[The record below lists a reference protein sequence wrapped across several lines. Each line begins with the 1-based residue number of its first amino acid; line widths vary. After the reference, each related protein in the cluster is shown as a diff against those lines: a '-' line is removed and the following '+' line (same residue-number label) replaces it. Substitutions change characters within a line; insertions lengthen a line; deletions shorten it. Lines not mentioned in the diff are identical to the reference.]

1 MATANEK
8 LSDESLA
15 HAIWVSRYSTGV
27 ASRMVKLLN
36 DSDAELTARLL
47 VAMDTLDANSFT
59 VSRLESLLVSVRALN
74 HEAVQSMYASLSA
87 EIQALAQHEAGFQLS
102 LFQFAIPDDVL
113 ALHPLVGISP
123 DAVYAAAMAQ
133 PFQGRL
139 LSEWAENLE
148 ADRMTRISNTVRQ
161 GFLLGDTHEQIARK
175 VRGHANRG
183 YQDGALQMSRANAGS
198 IAKTAVGHLA
208 ATARK
213 SFADANDDILKGK
226 QWLSTLDNRTSK
238 DCRIRDRLK
247 YTLDNKPIGH
257 KVPYLQGPGK
267 IHFCCRSVETYILKS
282 SEELGIKV
290 GEIKNSSRASM
301 DGQVPADTNYQDW
314 FSRQSF
320 TRQAEI
326 VGETRARLI
335 RDGGM
340 SPDEFY
346 NDRGE
351 WLTLDQLRNRDAQ
364 AFKDARV

>member
-1 MATANEK
+1 MPTINES
-8 LSDESLA
+8 LRDESIA
-15 HAIWVSRYSTGV
+15 HSVWLSRYATGV
-27 ASRMVKLLN
+27 ANRMVKLLN
-36 DSDAELTARLL
+36 ETDAELSARLL
-47 VAMDTLDANSFT
+47 DALDRLPPESFT
-59 VSRLESLLVSVRALN
+59 VNRLQSLLGSVRELNHQAVASMQAGLESELVAQAKNEASYQLNLFDSLLPSQV
-74 HEAVQSMYASLSA
+74 LS
-87 EIQALAQHEAGFQLS
+87 HY
-102 LFQFAIPDDVL
+102 
-113 ALHPLVGISP
+113 PLQGITA
-123 DAVYAAAMAQ
+123 DMVYAAAMAQ

-139 LSEWAENLE
+139 LSEWADNLE
-148 ADRMTRISNTVRQ
+148 SDRLARIVNAVRR
-161 GFLLGDTHEQIARK
+161 GYLAGDTVETISRS
-175 VRGHANRG
+175 VCGHANKDYR
-183 YQDGALQMSRANAGS
+183 DGALQMSRANAAS

-208 ATARK
+208 STARQ
-213 SFADANDDILKGK
+213 SFASANDDILKGK

-267 IHFCCRSVETYILKS
+267 IHFCCRSTETYILKS

-351 WLTLDQLRNRDAQ
+351 WLTQDQLRSKDEQ
-364 AFKDARV
+364 AFRNARL

>member
-1 MATANEK
+1 MATANDK
-8 LSDESLA
+8 LQDESIA
-15 HAIWVSRYSTGV
+15 HAIWIARYSTSV
-27 ASRMVKLLN
+27 ANRMIKILN

-47 VAMDTLDANSFT
+47 VAMDSLDAESFT

-74 HEAVQSMYASLSA
+74 RDVVQSMSESLA
-87 EIQALAQHEAGFQLS
+87 GELQELAQHEAGYQMS

-123 DAVYAAAMAQ
+123 DAVYAAAMAK

-139 LSEWAENLE
+139 LSEWADSLE

-161 GFLLGDTHEQIARK
+161 GFLLGDMHEQIARK

-226 QWLSTLDNRTSK
+226 QWLSTLDNKTSK

-247 YTLDNKPIGH
+247 YTLDNKPVGH

-267 IHFCCRSVETYILKS
+267 IHFCCRSTETYILKS

-290 GEIKNSSRASM
+290 GEIKDSSRASM

>member
-1 MATANEK
+1 MMTANDR

-15 HAIWVSRYSTGV
+15 HAIWISRYSTGV
-27 ASRMVKLLN
+27 ASRMMKLLN

-74 HEAVQSMYASLSA
+74 HEAVQAMYAGLSA
-87 EIQALAQHEAGFQLS
+87 ELQELAKHEAGFQLS

-139 LSEWAENLE
+139 LSEWADNLE

-161 GFLLGDTHEQIARK
+161 GFLLGDTTEQIARK

-183 YQDGALQMSRANAGS
+183 YQDGALQMSRSNAGS

-208 ATARK
+208 ATARQ
-213 SFADANDDILKGK
+213 SFATANDDILKGK

-282 SEELGIKV
+282 AEELGIAV
-290 GEIKNSSRASM
+290 GQISDSSRASM
-301 DGQVPADTNYQDW
+301 DGQVPAETDYQGW

-320 TRQAEI
+320 TRQSQI

-346 NDRGE
+346 TDKGE
-351 WLTLDQLRNRDAQ
+351 WLTLDQLRERDDK
-364 AFKDARV
+364 AFRNAGI

>member
-1 MATANEK
+1 
-8 LSDESLA
+8 
-15 HAIWVSRYSTGV
+15 
-27 ASRMVKLLN
+27 
-36 DSDAELTARLL
+36 
-47 VAMDTLDANSFT
+47 
-59 VSRLESLLVSVRALN
+59 
-74 HEAVQSMYASLSA
+74 
-87 EIQALAQHEAGFQLS
+87 
-102 LFQFAIPDDVL
+102 
-113 ALHPLVGISP
+113 
-123 DAVYAAAMAQ
+123 
-133 PFQGRL
+133 
-139 LSEWAENLE
+139 NLE
-148 ADRMTRISNTVRQ
+148 ADRMARISNTVRQ

-183 YQDGALQMSRANAGS
+183 YQDGALQISRANAGS

-226 QWLSTLDNRTSK
+226 QWLSTLDNKTSK

-247 YTLDNKPIGH
+247 YTLDNKPVGH

-267 IHFCCRSVETYILKS
+267 IHFCCRSTETYILKS

-290 GEIKNSSRASM
+290 GEIKDSSRASM

>member
-1 MATANEK
+1 MATANDK
-8 LSDESLA
+8 LHDESIA

-27 ASRMVKLLN
+27 ANRMIKVLN

-47 VAMDTLDANSFT
+47 VAIDTLDAESFT
-59 VSRLESLLVSVRALN
+59 VSRLEALLVSVRAIN
-74 HEAVQSMYASLSA
+74 KDAIQSMYAALTA
-87 EIQALAQHEAGFQLS
+87 ELQELAKHEATFQMS

-123 DAVYAAAMAQ
+123 DAVYAAAMGR

-139 LSEWAENLE
+139 LSEWASNLE
-148 ADRMTRISNTVRQ
+148 ADRMARISNTVRQ
-161 GFLLGDTHEQIARK
+161 GFLLGDTHEQIAKK

-183 YQDGALQMSRANAGS
+183 YQDGALQMSRANAAS

-208 ATARK
+208 STARQ
-213 SFADANDDILKGK
+213 SFASANDDILKGK

-238 DCRIRDRLK
+238 NCRIRDRLK

-257 KVPYLQGPGK
+257 KVPYLLGPGK
-267 IHFCCRSVETYILKS
+267 IHFCCRSTETYILKS

-290 GEIKNSSRASM
+290 GEIKDSSRASM

-351 WLTLDQLRNRDAQ
+351 WLTLDQLRSKDEQ
-364 AFKDARV
+364 AFRNARL

>member
-1 MATANEK
+1 MVTANDR

-15 HAIWVSRYSTGV
+15 HAIWISRYSTGV
-27 ASRMVKLLN
+27 ASRMMKLLN

-47 VAMDTLDANSFT
+47 VAMDTLDADSFT

-74 HEAVQSMYASLSA
+74 HEAVQAMYVGLSA
-87 EIQALAQHEAGFQLS
+87 ELQELAKHEAGFQLS

-139 LSEWAENLE
+139 LSEWASSLE
-148 ADRMTRISNTVRQ
+148 SDRMARISNTVRQ

-183 YQDGALQMSRANAGS
+183 YQDGALQMSRTNAGS
-198 IAKTAVGHLA
+198 ITKTAVGHLA
-208 ATARK
+208 ATARQ
-213 SFADANDDILKGK
+213 SFATANDDILKGK

-247 YTLDNKPIGH
+247 YTLDGKPIGH
-257 KVPYLQGPGK
+257 KIPYLQGPGK

-282 SEELGIKV
+282 ADELGIAV
-290 GEIKNSSRASM
+290 GQISDSSRASM
-301 DGQVPADTNYQDW
+301 DGQVHADTDYQGW

-320 TRQAEI
+320 TRQSQI
-326 VGETRARLI
+326 VGVTRARLI

-351 WLTLDQLRNRDAQ
+351 WLTLDQLRERDDK
-364 AFKDARV
+364 AFSDAGI

>member
-1 MATANEK
+1 MMTANDR

-15 HAIWVSRYSTGV
+15 HAIWISRYSTGV
-27 ASRMVKLLN
+27 ASRMMKLLN

-74 HEAVQSMYASLSA
+74 HEAVQAMYAGLSA
-87 EIQALAQHEAGFQLS
+87 ELQELTKHEAGFQLS

-139 LSEWAENLE
+139 LSEWADNLE

-161 GFLLGDTHEQIARK
+161 GFLLGDTTEQIARK

-183 YQDGALQMSRANAGS
+183 YQDGALQMSRANAAS

-208 ATARK
+208 ATARQ
-213 SFADANDDILKGK
+213 SFATANDDILKGK

-267 IHFCCRSVETYILKS
+267 IHWCCRSTETYVLKS
-282 SEELGIKV
+282 SDELGIKV
-290 GEIKNSSRASM
+290 GEIKDSSRASM

-320 TRQAEI
+320 TRQSEI
-326 VGETRARLI
+326 VGVTRARLI
-335 RDGGM
+335 RDGGI

-351 WLTLDQLRNRDAQ
+351 WLTLDQLRERDDK
-364 AFKDARV
+364 AFRNAGI

>member
-1 MATANEK
+1 METANDK

-15 HAIWVSRYSTGV
+15 HAIWVSQYSTGV
-27 ASRMVKLLN
+27 ANRMIKILN

-47 VAMDTLDANSFT
+47 VAMDTLDAESLT

-74 HEAVQSMYASLSA
+74 HEAVQSMHAGLSA
-87 EIQALAQHEAGFQLS
+87 ELQELAQHEAGFQLS

-139 LSEWAENLE
+139 LSEWADNLE
-148 ADRMTRISNTVRQ
+148 ADRMARISNTVRQ

-226 QWLSTLDNRTSK
+226 QWLSTLDNKTSK

-247 YTLDNKPIGH
+247 YTLDNKPVGH

-267 IHFCCRSVETYILKS
+267 IHFCCRSTETYILKS

-290 GEIKNSSRASM
+290 GEIKDSSRASM

>member
-1 MATANEK
+1 TSVAN
-8 LSDESLA
+8 
-15 HAIWVSRYSTGV
+15 
-27 ASRMVKLLN
+27 RMIKILN

-47 VAMDTLDANSFT
+47 VAIDNLDAESFT
-59 VSRLESLLVSVRALN
+59 VSRLESLLVSVRTLN
-74 HEAVQSMYASLSA
+74 RDVVQSMSESLA
-87 EIQALAQHEAGFQLS
+87 GELQELAQHEAGYQMS

-123 DAVYAAAMAQ
+123 DAVYAAAMAK

-139 LSEWAENLE
+139 LSEWADNLE
-148 ADRMTRISNTVRQ
+148 ADRMARISNTVRQ

-226 QWLSTLDNRTSK
+226 QWLSTLDNKTSK

-267 IHFCCRSVETYILKS
+267 IHFCCRSTETYILKS

-290 GEIKNSSRASM
+290 GEIKDSSRASM
-301 DGQVPADTNYQDW
+301 DGQIPADTNYQDW

-346 NDRGE
+346 NDKGE
-351 WLTLDQLRNRDAQ
+351 WLTLDQLRERDDQAFRDAGL
-364 AFKDARV
+364 

>member
-1 MATANEK
+1 MATANDK
-8 LSDESLA
+8 LQDESIA

-27 ASRMVKLLN
+27 ANRMIKVLN

-47 VAMDTLDANSFT
+47 VAIDTLDPESFT
-59 VSRLESLLVSVRALN
+59 VSRLEALLVSVRAIN
-74 HEAVQSMYASLSA
+74 KDAIQSMYAALST
-87 EIQALAQHEAGFQLS
+87 ELQELAKHEASFQMS

-123 DAVYAAAMAQ
+123 DAVYAAAMAR
-133 PFQGRL
+133 PFLGRL
-139 LSEWAENLE
+139 LSEWASNLE
-148 ADRMTRISNTVRQ
+148 ADRMARISNTVRQ
-161 GFLLGDTHEQIARK
+161 GFLLGDTHEQIAKK

-183 YQDGALQMSRANAGS
+183 YQDGALQMSRANAAS

-208 ATARK
+208 STARQ
-213 SFADANDDILKGK
+213 SFASANDDILKGK

-267 IHFCCRSVETYILKS
+267 IHFCCRSTETYILKS

-290 GEIKNSSRASM
+290 GEIKDSSRASM
-301 DGQVPADTNYQDW
+301 DGQFPADTNYQDW

-351 WLTLDQLRNRDAQ
+351 WLTLDQLRSKDEQ
-364 AFKDARV
+364 AFRNARL

>member
-1 MATANEK
+1 
-8 LSDESLA
+8 
-15 HAIWVSRYSTGV
+15 
-27 ASRMVKLLN
+27 MV
-36 DSDAELTARLL
+36 R
-47 VAMDTLDANSFT
+47 F
-59 VSRLESLLVSVRALN
+59 
-74 HEAVQSMYASLSA
+74 
-87 EIQALAQHEAGFQLS
+87 
-102 LFQFAIPDDVL
+102 
-113 ALHPLVGISP
+113 
-123 DAVYAAAMAQ
+123 
-133 PFQGRL
+133 
-139 LSEWAENLE
+139 
-148 ADRMTRISNTVRQ
+148 
-161 GFLLGDTHEQIARK
+161 
-175 VRGHANRG
+175 
-183 YQDGALQMSRANAGS
+183 QMSRANAAS

-208 ATARK
+208 STARQ
-213 SFADANDDILKGK
+213 SFASANDHILKGK

-267 IHFCCRSVETYILKS
+267 IHFCCRSTETYILKS

-290 GEIKNSSRASM
+290 GEIKDSSRASM
-301 DGQVPADTNYQDW
+301 DGQVPADTTYRDW
-314 FSRQSF
+314 LSRQSF

-326 VGETRARLI
+326 VGETRAVLI

>member
-1 MATANEK
+1 
-8 LSDESLA
+8 
-15 HAIWVSRYSTGV
+15 
-27 ASRMVKLLN
+27 
-36 DSDAELTARLL
+36 
-47 VAMDTLDANSFT
+47 
-59 VSRLESLLVSVRALN
+59 
-74 HEAVQSMYASLSA
+74 
-87 EIQALAQHEAGFQLS
+87 
-102 LFQFAIPDDVL
+102 
-113 ALHPLVGISP
+113 
-123 DAVYAAAMAQ
+123 
-133 PFQGRL
+133 
-139 LSEWAENLE
+139 
-148 ADRMTRISNTVRQ
+148 RQ
-161 GFLLGDTHEQIARK
+161 GFLLGDTQEQIAKK

-183 YQDGALQMSRANAGS
+183 YQDGALQMSRANAAS

-208 ATARK
+208 STARQ
-213 SFADANDDILKGK
+213 SFAAANDDILKGK

-267 IHFCCRSVETYILKS
+267 IHFCCRSTETYILKS

-290 GEIKNSSRASM
+290 GEIKDSSRASM
-301 DGQVPADTNYQDW
+301 DGQFPADTNYQDW

-351 WLTLDQLRNRDAQ
+351 WLTLDQLRS
-364 AFKDARV
+364 K

>member
-1 MATANEK
+1 METANEK

-15 HAIWVSRYSTGV
+15 HAIWVSQYSTGV
-27 ASRMVKLLN
+27 ANRMIKILN

-47 VAMDTLDANSFT
+47 VAMDSLDADSFT
-59 VSRLESLLVSVRALN
+59 VSRLEALLVSVRALN
-74 HEAVQSMYASLSA
+74 REAVQSMYVGLS
-87 EIQALAQHEAGFQLS
+87 EELQLLAQHEAGFQLS

-113 ALHPLVGISP
+113 ALHPLLGISP
-123 DAVYAAAMAQ
+123 DAVYAAAMAR

-139 LSEWAENLE
+139 LSEWASSLE
-148 ADRMTRISNTVRQ
+148 DDRMTRITNTVRQ
-161 GFLLGDTHEQIARK
+161 GFLLGDTTEQIARK

-208 ATARK
+208 ATARQ
-213 SFADANDDILKGK
+213 SFTTANDDILKGK

-247 YTLDNKPIGH
+247 YTLDGKPIGH
-257 KVPYLQGPGK
+257 KIPYLQGPGK

-282 SEELGIKV
+282 ADELGIAV
-290 GEIKNSSRASM
+290 GQISDSSRASM
-301 DGQVPADTNYQDW
+301 DGQVPADTDYQGW

-320 TRQAEI
+320 TRQSQI
-326 VGETRARLI
+326 VGVTRARLI

-340 SPDEFY
+340 IPDEFY
-346 NDRGE
+346 SDKGE
-351 WLTLDQLRNRDAQ
+351 WLTLDQLRNRDTQ
-364 AFKDARV
+364 AFKDARM

>member
-15 HAIWVSRYSTGV
+15 HSIWVSQYSTGV
-27 ASRMVKLLN
+27 ASRMMKLLN

-47 VAMDTLDANSFT
+47 VAMDALDANSFT
-59 VSRLESLLVSVRALN
+59 VSRLEALLVSVRALN
-74 HEAVQSMYASLSA
+74 HEAVQSMYAGLSA
-87 EIQALAQHEAGFQLS
+87 ELQELAQHEAGFQLS
-102 LFQFAIPDDVL
+102 LFQFAVPDDVL

-123 DAVYAAAMAQ
+123 DAVYAAAMAR

-139 LSEWAENLE
+139 LSEWASSLE
-148 ADRMTRISNTVRQ
+148 ADRMTRITNTVRQ
-161 GFLLGDTHEQIARK
+161 GFLLGDTTEQIARN

-183 YQDGALQMSRANAGS
+183 YQDGALQMSRSNAGS

-208 ATARK
+208 ATARQ
-213 SFADANDDILKGK
+213 SFATANDDILKGK

-247 YTLDNKPIGH
+247 YTLDNKPVGH

-290 GEIKNSSRASM
+290 GEIKDSSRASM
-301 DGQVPADTNYQDW
+301 DGQVPADTDYQGW

-320 TRQAEI
+320 TRQSQI
-326 VGETRARLI
+326 VGVTRARLI

-351 WLTLDQLRNRDAQ
+351 WLTLDQLRGRDAQ
-364 AFKDARV
+364 AFSNARL

>member
-1 MATANEK
+1 MATANDK
-8 LSDESLA
+8 LQDESIA
-15 HAIWVSRYSTGV
+15 HAIWIARYSTSV
-27 ASRMVKLLN
+27 ANRMIKVLN

-47 VAMDTLDANSFT
+47 VAMDSLDADSFT
-59 VSRLESLLVSVRALN
+59 VSRLEALLVSVRTLN
-74 HEAVQSMYASLSA
+74 REAVQSMYAGLSD
-87 EIQALAQHEAGFQLS
+87 ELQQLAQHEAGFQLS
-102 LFQFAIPDDVL
+102 LFQYAIPDD
-113 ALHPLVGISP
+113 
-123 DAVYAAAMAQ
+123 
-133 PFQGRL
+133 
-139 LSEWAENLE
+139 
-148 ADRMTRISNTVRQ
+148 ISNTVRQ

-183 YQDGALQMSRANAGS
+183 YQDGALQMSRTNAGS

-208 ATARK
+208 STARK

-282 SEELGIKV
+282 SDELGIAV
-290 GEIKNSSRASM
+290 GQISDSSRASM
-301 DGQVPADTNYQDW
+301 DGQVPSDTDYQGW

-320 TRQAEI
+320 TRQSQI
-326 VGETRARLI
+326 VGVTRARLI

-340 SPDEFY
+340 SPDDFY
-346 NDRGE
+346 NDKGE
-351 WLTLDQLRNRDAQ
+351 WLTLEQLRNLDAQ
-364 AFKDARV
+364 AFSNARL

>member
-1 MATANEK
+1 MATSNEK
-8 LSDESLA
+8 LRDESLA
-15 HAIWVSRYSTGV
+15 HAIWVSRLSTGV
-27 ASRMVKLLN
+27 ANRMVKLLN
-36 DSDAELTARLL
+36 ESDAELTARLL
-47 VAMDTLDANSFT
+47 VAMDTLDADSFT
-59 VSRLESLLVSVRALN
+59 VTRLEALLASVRETN
-74 HEAVQSMYASLSA
+74 RYAVQAMYAGLST
-87 EIQALAQHEAGFQLS
+87 ELQGLARHEAGFQLS

-123 DAVYAAAMAQ
+123 DAVYAAAMAR

-139 LSEWAENLE
+139 LSEWADNLE
-148 ADRMTRISNTVRQ
+148 ADRMARISNTVRQ

-175 VRGHANRG
+175 VRGQANRG

-213 SFADANDDILKGK
+213 SFADANGDILKGK

-247 YTLDNKPIGH
+247 YTLDDKPIGH

-267 IHFCCRSVETYILKS
+267 IHWCCRSVETYILKS

-290 GEIKNSSRASM
+290 GEVKDSSRASM
-301 DGQVPADTNYQDW
+301 DGQVPSETTYQEW

-320 TRQAEI
+320 TRQSRV
-326 VGETRARLI
+326 VGVTRARLI

-340 SPDEFY
+340 SPDQFY
-346 NDRGE
+346 NDKGE
-351 WLTLDQLRNRDAQ
+351 WLTIEQLREYDEQ
-364 AFKDARV
+364 AFKDAGL

>member
-1 MATANEK
+1 MMTANDR

-15 HAIWVSRYSTGV
+15 HAIWISRYSTGV
-27 ASRMVKLLN
+27 ASRMMKLLN

-74 HEAVQSMYASLSA
+74 HEAVQAMYAGLSA
-87 EIQALAQHEAGFQLS
+87 ELQELAKHEAGFQLS

-139 LSEWAENLE
+139 LSEWADNLE

-161 GFLLGDTHEQIARK
+161 GFLLGDTTEQIARK

-183 YQDGALQMSRANAGS
+183 YQDGALQMSRTNAGS

-208 ATARK
+208 STARQ
-213 SFADANDDILKGK
+213 SFATANDDILKGK

-282 SEELGIKV
+282 SEELGIKI
-290 GEIKNSSRASM
+290 GEIKDSSRASM
-301 DGQVPADTNYQDW
+301 DGQVPADTDYQGW

-320 TRQAEI
+320 TRQSQI

-346 NDRGE
+346 TDKGE
-351 WLTLDQLRNRDAQ
+351 WLTLDQLRERDEQ
-364 AFKDARV
+364 AFRNAGI